1 MGSNTPNEKP
11 VPVLAAF
18 LEEKGRVFLAL
29 RSEGRMRSGTW
40 EFPGG
45 KQRPK
50 ESEEACLKREF
61 LEEFG
66 IIIDVGDELARIEY
80 TYPDIRILLILRRA
94 GIVHGYPVPR
104 EHEDIR
110 WVKREELDGY
120 RLSPADKNLLTILN
134 RHEHC

>member
-1 MGSNTPNEKP
+1 MGNNTPSKNP
-11 VPVLAAF
+11 VPVIAGYI
-18 LEEKGRVFLAL
+18 EEAGRVFLAL
-29 RSEGRMRSGTW
+29 RERNRKRGGSW

-66 IIIDVGDELARIEY
+66 VIIDVGCELVRTEH
-80 TYPDIRILLILRRA
+80 TYPDISILLVLRRA
-94 GIVHGYPVPR
+94 RIVHGNPVPL

-110 WVKREELDGY
+110 WVKREELEGY
-120 RLSPADKNLLTILN
+120 PLSPADKRLLQVLD
-134 RHEHC
+134 RHQG